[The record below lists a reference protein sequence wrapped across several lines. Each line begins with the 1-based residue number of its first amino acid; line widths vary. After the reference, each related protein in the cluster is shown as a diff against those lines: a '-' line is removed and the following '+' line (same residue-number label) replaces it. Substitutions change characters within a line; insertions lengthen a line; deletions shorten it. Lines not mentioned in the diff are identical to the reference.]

1 MLIPDN
7 AIYSA
12 VQLATQIA
20 TSVVKPS
27 ALLSTYT
34 LEYALAIL
42 RPYLITENSDY
53 IVTENGDRLV
63 A

>member
-12 VQLATQIA
+12 VQFATQIA
-20 TSVVKPS
+20 TSVVKS
-27 ALLSTYT
+27 SDLFSTYT
-34 LEYALAIL
+34 LEHVLATL
-42 RPYLITENSDY
+42 RPYLITENLDY